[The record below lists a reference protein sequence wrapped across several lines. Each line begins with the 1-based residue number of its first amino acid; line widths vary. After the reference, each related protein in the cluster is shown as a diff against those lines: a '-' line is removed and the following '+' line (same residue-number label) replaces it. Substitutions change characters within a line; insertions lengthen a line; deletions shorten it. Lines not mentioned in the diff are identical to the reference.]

1 MARGSLDGRF
11 RPVRRLEER
20 SREVESPPT
29 SETLQEIRAIDAEI
43 ARLERE
49 MRAAGIDPQDTP
61 AEVEAFF
68 ARFKGL
74 TLDEKIEA
82 LEQEIAREEQ
92 EHGEP

>member
-11 RPVRRLEER
+11 RRVRRLEER
-20 SREVESPPT
+20 GREVESPPT

-43 ARLERE
+43 AKIEEE
-49 MRAAGIDPQDTP
+49 MKALGKNPQDTP

-74 TLDEKIEA
+74 TLDEKIKA
-82 LEQEIAREEQ
+82 LEEEIGRCQED
-92 EHGEP
+92 